1 MPEPDKPL
9 KVEGSSSHGDIR
21 TERTWLI
28 TGGCGFIG
36 GHLADALVARG
47 DGVRIL
53 DDLSSGKTENAPSS
67 AKLMLG
73 DVTAPATVDAAM
85 DGVDGCFHLAAIASV
100 VRSNENW
107 IEAHRVN
114 IGGLVNVLSAA
125 RRRATPVVYASSA
138 AVYGANPA
146 LPLAES
152 ARTDPLSP
160 YAVDKL
166 SCELQAK
173 IAAGLFGVPSV
184 GLRLFN
190 VYGIRQDRASPYAG
204 VITMFVERILQG
216 KPVVVH
222 GDGKQSR
229 DFIHVADVVRAFL
242 AAMQVADLS
251 AGVFNVCTGRAT
263 SLLELLAVLK
273 AVTGKHVALAWGAA
287 RSGDVKDSLGDPALF
302 RRHTGMT
309 SSVALEAGLAD
320 LVSALLPENR
330 TTG

>member
-1 MPEPDKPL
+1 MSEPDLPSE
-9 KVEGSSSHGDIR
+9 VESSSSNR
-21 TERTWLI
+21 NRKASKTWLI

-53 DDLSSGKTENAPSS
+53 DDLSSGKTENTPSS
-67 AKLMLG
+67 AQLVLG
-73 DVTAPATVDAAM
+73 DVTVPATVDAAM

-100 VRSNENW
+100 VRCNENW

-160 YAVDKL
+160 YAADKL

-173 IAAGLFGVPSV
+173 VAASLFGVPSV
-184 GLRLFN
+184 GLRFFN
-190 VYGIRQDRASPYAG
+190 VYGPRQDRASPYAG
-204 VITMFVERILQG
+204 VITMFVERLLRG
-216 KPVVVH
+216 LPVVIH

-229 DFIHVADVVRAFL
+229 DFIHVADVVRALL
-242 AAMQVADLS
+242 ATMQIADLS
-251 AGVFNVCTGRAT
+251 ASVFNVCTGRAT
-263 SLLELLAVLK
+263 SLLDLLAVLK
-273 AVTGKHVALAWGAA
+273 VVTGNHLDLAWEAA
-287 RSGDVKDSLGDPALF
+287 RSGDIKASLGDPSLL
-302 RRHTGMT
+302 RQRTGVT
-309 SSVALEAGLAD
+309 SNVALETGLAD
-320 LVSALLPENR
+320 LVSELRRANR

>member
-1 MPEPDKPL
+1 MPGTSK
-9 KVEGSSSHGDIR
+9 
-21 TERTWLI
+21 TWLV

-67 AKLMLG
+67 ATMMLG
-73 DVTAPATVDAAM
+73 DVTVPATVDAAM

-125 RRRATPVVYASSA
+125 RRRATPVIYASSA

-173 IAAGLFGVPSV
+173 VGASLFGVPSV

-190 VYGIRQDRASPYAG
+190 VYGPRQDRASPYAG
-204 VITMFVERILQG
+204 VITIFVERILQR
-216 KPVVVH
+216 KAIIIH

-251 AGVFNVCTGRAT
+251 ASVFNVCTGRAT
-263 SLLELLAVLK
+263 SLLDLLAALK
-273 AVTGKHVALAWGAA
+273 AVTGTHVDLAWEAA
-287 RSGDVKDSLGDPALF
+287 RNGDIKASLGDPGLL
-302 RRHTGMT
+302 RERTGVS
-309 SSVALEAGLAD
+309 SSVALETGLAD
-320 LVSALLPENR
+320 LVSELRRANR
-330 TTG
+330 TAG